1 MKSLVSK
8 EAVEKPSDL
17 LQKQSDPVSWKGQ
30 ADKNL
35 DSEMLLQYKKAIS
48 GEKQKTNESISGKNI
63 DLLAKKTMYL
73 SCNVLISKSSL
84 WRGFSIE

>member
-17 LQKQSDPVSWKGQ
+17 LQKQLDPVSWKGQ

-48 GEKQKTNESISGKNI
+48 GGKQKTNESISGKKI
-63 DLLAKKTMYL
+63 
-73 SCNVLISKSSL
+73 
-84 WRGFSIE
+84 